1 MSDRKTTVPVPIPI
15 GLARRLRGVG
25 LQWTAQ
31 PGDHFHIPDRGLDDH
46 VFTISDMV
54 VEVREVIGGERE
66 LAFNGTVEWA
76 LDAIVKAEV
85 VWLPDEG
92 QMRELLGEAFV
103 ALYVDDGGFT
113 CVARIRGD
121 LTPFTA
127 ATPAEAYGE
136 ALLASLEAD

>member
-1 MSDRKTTVPVPIPI
+1 MSDRRTTVPAPISI
-15 GLARRLRGVG
+15 GLARRLRNAG
-25 LQWTAQ
+25 LGWTAQ
-31 PGDHFHIPDRGLDDH
+31 PGDHFHIPDRGLDDQ

-92 QMRELLGEAFV
+92 QLRERLGEAFV
-103 ALYVDDGGFT
+103 ALYADDGGYT
-113 CVARIRGD
+113 CVARVRGD

-127 ATPAEAYGE
+127 STPAEAYGT
-136 ALLASLEAD
+136 ALLAELEAR